1 MKLDSVSFNYEYGTD
16 YGNALL
22 TIIDNNNEYHG
33 FDFEFT
39 AFQDRDCS
47 YSCHS
52 STQEQPDEDYFEY
65 DVIDK
70 IVDFDDLIHR
80 IKAVFNKDVSE
91 DELEEFIRDEFYKI
105 RKERYLYTR
114 EG

>member
-1 MKLDSVSFNYEYGTD
+1 MKLDSVDFDYEQGADFGT
-16 YGNALL
+16 GTFA
-22 TIIDNNNEYHG
+22 IIKNNKYYE

-47 YSCHS
+47 YTCHS
-52 STQEQPDEDYFEY
+52 FSQELPDEEYNEY

-70 IVDFDDLIHR
+70 ILNLDDLVLR
-80 IKAVFNKDVSE
+80 IKTACNEDISE
-91 DELEEFIRDEFYKI
+91 DELDNLIREEFYKKES
-105 RKERYLYTR
+105 KERYLYTR